1 MYIYFVKYI
10 TFNLISMN
18 INTLYNWP
26 KMKSEEFD
34 YVSSII
40 RVIIKDYIRL
50 NDWFSQFN
58 ELISQEDHIPNK
70 EIYIEG
76 QLNGLLAIF
85 LLGGIENETHRA
97 ILEDITYEM
106 VISSR
111 KMNMTIEERTTY
123 ILVAWQEKLLNF

>member
-1 MYIYFVKYI
+1 
-10 TFNLISMN
+10 
-18 INTLYNWP
+18 
-26 KMKSEEFD
+26 MKSEEFD

-85 LLGGIENETHRA
+85 LLGG
-97 ILEDITYEM
+97 
-106 VISSR
+106 
-111 KMNMTIEERTTY
+111 
-123 ILVAWQEKLLNF
+123 

>member
-10 TFNLISMN
+10 TFNLISMS

-34 YVSSII
+34 YYSSII

-85 LLGGIENETHRA
+85 LLGG
-97 ILEDITYEM
+97 
-106 VISSR
+106 
-111 KMNMTIEERTTY
+111 
-123 ILVAWQEKLLNF
+123 